1 MVLHVEKYSLID
13 YKKFN
18 VFIGQLIRED
28 NTKNNET
35 YDTYDNAGNILTKKT
50 YALTA
55 ANSTPSSLKSTY
67 NYGYSSSD
75 WGDLLTSYTYST
87 TN

>member
-1 MVLHVEKYSLID
+1 MLKTSTSIYITAVLPSD
-13 YKKFN
+13 YLGKL
-18 VFIGQLIRED
+18 VRED

-35 YDTYDNAGNILTKKT
+35 YVYTYDNAGNITSKKT